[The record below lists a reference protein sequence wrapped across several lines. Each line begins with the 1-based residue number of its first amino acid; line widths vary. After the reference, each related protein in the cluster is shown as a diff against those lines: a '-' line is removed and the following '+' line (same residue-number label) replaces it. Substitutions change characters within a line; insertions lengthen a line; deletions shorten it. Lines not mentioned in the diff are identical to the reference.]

1 MRLALRIFALIV
13 LLLTVGGHISEFFDT
28 WDHTLQ
34 TGREADYTVVLI
46 AAVVGSGFLAVS
58 SAHALRRRPARV
70 LRERAEISVSHIL
83 ELL

>member
-46 AAVVGSGFLAVS
+46 AAVVGSVFLAVS

-70 LRERAEISVSHIL
+70 LRERAEI
-83 ELL
+83 